1 MYNDVTKRILPS
13 ILAASD
19 SGRIPGPV
27 PPASNHQT
35 PHLDLLVTT
44 ITSTSTTSTITST
57 HTAAAS
63 GETSPLPSERFAALL
78 PGKRG
83 CSCCGDGVS
92 SLATPPGGLRRAHQY
107 MGRALCVCVC
117 VRVCVST

>member
-1 MYNDVTKRILPS
+1 MHNDMTKRLPS
-13 ILAASD
+13 VLAASD

-35 PHLDLLVTT
+35 SHLDLLVTT
-44 ITSTSTTSTITST
+44 ITSTTITST

-63 GETSPLPSERFAALL
+63 GDTSPLPGEHFAALL

-92 SLATPPGGLRRAHQY
+92 SLASPPGGLRGENFSVCRKSCVH
-107 MGRALCVCVC
+107 VCVC
-117 VRVCVST
+117 YLVNT